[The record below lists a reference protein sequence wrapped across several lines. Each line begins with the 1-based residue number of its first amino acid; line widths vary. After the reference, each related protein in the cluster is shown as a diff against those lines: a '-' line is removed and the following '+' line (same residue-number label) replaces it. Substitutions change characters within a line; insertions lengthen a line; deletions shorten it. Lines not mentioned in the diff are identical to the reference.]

1 MNGLVWFRRD
11 LRVSDQVALSRALQ
25 ACQRVWCVFVFD
37 TEILDALPSRS
48 DRRVEFIQG
57 ALEELDANLG
67 KLSPASRLI
76 VLHGRAREAI
86 PWLAQQLQC
95 QTVYS
100 NCDFEPT
107 AIDRDQAVEHGLK
120 AAGISLEQ
128 TLDHIIF
135 APKALRTAAG
145 SGYTVF
151 SPYRNAW
158 LKNLTS
164 THLRSHPVVQFA
176 GALAPWPTQLPA
188 APENLRG
195 PWQGPPSLAA
205 IGFEPTNLKALGIQA
220 GEAAAQTLLESFVHR
235 MGDYRRHRDFPAIRG
250 PSYLSVHLRFGTISI
265 RQLVQTALQIQQT
278 DLVASDG
285 AASWLAELIWRDFY
299 VQILANWP
307 HVTRSAFK
315 PIYDQIQFADD
326 EAAEARFLA
335 WTEGRTGF
343 PLVDAAI
350 AQIRHSGWMHNRL
363 RMVTASF
370 LVKDLGIHWNR
381 GERWFAD
388 QLLDFDLSANNG
400 GWQWA
405 SSSGCDAQPYFRI
418 FNPVTQSEKFDPDGR
433 FIRRYLP
440 QLASLPTKAL
450 HAPWLASASTL
461 RAAGIT
467 LGSNYPHPIVDHAQ
481 ARLTTL
487 ERYGVVRSQSKS
499 ESGPQVEAA

>member
-11 LRVSDQVALSRALQ
+11 LRVNDHFALSRALQ

-48 DRRVEFIQG
+48 DRRVEFIHG
-57 ALEELDANLG
+57 ALEELHANLG
-67 KLSPASRLI
+67 KLSPAGHLI
-76 VLHGRAREAI
+76 VLKGPARDAI

-95 QTVYS
+95 ETVYI
-100 NCDFEPT
+100 NRDFEPS
-107 AIDRDQAVEHGLK
+107 AIDRDQEVERSLK
-120 AAGISLEQ
+120 SAGIGLEQ
-128 TLDHIIF
+128 SLDHVIF
-135 APKALRTAAG
+135 PPEALRTAAG

-158 LKNLTS
+158 LKHLTS
-164 THLRSHPVVQFA
+164 SHLTPHPVLPFA
-176 GALAPWPTQLPA
+176 AALAPWPLELTA
-188 APENLRG
+188 TPENLLG
-195 PWQGPPSLAA
+195 PWSGPPGLDA
-205 IGFEPTNLKALGIQA
+205 IGFEPTNLKALGIQP
-220 GEAAAQTLLESFVHR
+220 GEAAAQSLFESFAQRV
-235 MGDYRRHRDFPAIRG
+235 GDYRRHRDFPAIRG

-278 DLVASDG
+278 DAVASDG
-285 AASWLAELIWRDFY
+285 ATSWLAELIWRDFY

-307 HVTRSAFK
+307 HVTQSAFK
-315 PIYDQIQFADD
+315 PDYDRIRFADD

-370 LVKDLGIHWNR
+370 LIKDLGIHWNR

-418 FNPVTQSEKFDPDGR
+418 FNPITQSEKFDPDGR

-450 HAPWLASASTL
+450 HAPWLASTETL
-461 RAAGIT
+461 QAAGIK
-467 LGSNYPHPIVDHAQ
+467 LGATYPHPIVDHAQ

-487 ERYGVVRSQSKS
+487 ERYAVVRSRS
-499 ESGPQVEAA
+499 A

>member
-11 LRVSDQVALSRALQ
+11 LRVNDHFALSRALQ
-25 ACQRVWCVFVFD
+25 TCQRVWCVFVFD

-57 ALEELDANLG
+57 ALEELHASLR
-67 KLSPASRLI
+67 KLSPLGHLI
-76 VLHGRAREAI
+76 VLHGPARAAI

-95 QTVYS
+95 QTVFS
-100 NCDFEPT
+100 NRDFEPS
-107 AIDRDQAVEHGLK
+107 AIDRDQAVERALK
-120 AAGISLEQ
+120 SAGIGLEQ
-128 TLDHIIF
+128 PLDHVIF
-135 APKALRTAAG
+135 APQALRTAAG
-145 SGYTVF
+145 GGYTVF

-158 LKNLTS
+158 LKHLTAS
-164 THLRSHPVVQFA
+164 HLTPHPVHLYA
-176 GALAPWPTQLPA
+176 AALAPWPTELTA
-188 APENLRG
+188 TPENLRG
-195 PWQGPPSLAA
+195 PWSGPPALET
-205 IGFEPTNLKALGIQA
+205 IGFEPTNLRALGIQP
-220 GEAAAQTLLESFVHR
+220 GEAAAQGLFESFVQR
-235 MGDYRRHRDFPAIRG
+235 IGDYRRHRDFPAIRG

-278 DLVASDG
+278 DAVASDG
-285 AASWLAELIWRDFY
+285 ATSWLAELIWRDFY

-307 HVTRSAFK
+307 HVAQSAFK
-315 PIYDQIQFADD
+315 PDYDRIQFADD
-326 EAAEARFLA
+326 EAAEERFLA
-335 WTEGRTGF
+335 WTEGRTGY

-370 LVKDLGIHWNR
+370 LIKDLGIHWNR

-440 QLASLPTKAL
+440 QLASLPNKAL
-450 HAPWLASASTL
+450 HAPWLASSETL
-461 RAAGIT
+461 RAAGVE
-467 LGSNYPHPIVDHAQ
+467 LGATYPHPIVDHAL

-487 ERYGVVRSQSKS
+487 ERYAVVRSRTES
-499 ESGPQVEAA
+499 E

>member
-11 LRVSDQVALSRALQ
+11 LRVNDHFALSRALQ

-48 DRRVEFIQG
+48 DRRVEFIHG
-57 ALEELDANLG
+57 ALEELHANLG
-67 KLSPASRLI
+67 KLSPAGHLI
-76 VLHGRAREAI
+76 VLKGPARDAI

-95 QTVYS
+95 ETVYI
-100 NCDFEPT
+100 NRDFEPS
-107 AIDRDQAVEHGLK
+107 AIDRDQEVERLLK
-120 AAGISLEQ
+120 SAGIGLEQ
-128 TLDHIIF
+128 TLDHVIF
-135 APKALRTAAG
+135 APQALRTAAG

-158 LKNLTS
+158 LKHLTS
-164 THLRSHPVVQFA
+164 SHLTPHPVLPFA
-176 GALAPWPTQLPA
+176 AALAPWPVELSAT
-188 APENLRG
+188 PENLGG
-195 PWQGPPSLAA
+195 PWAGPPGLEA
-205 IGFEPTNLKALGIQA
+205 IGFEPTNLRALGIQA
-220 GEAAAQTLLESFVHR
+220 GEAAAQTLFESFVQR

-265 RQLVQTALQIQQT
+265 RQLVQAALQIQQT
-278 DLVASDG
+278 DAVASDG
-285 AASWLAELIWRDFY
+285 ATSWLAELIWREFY

-307 HVTRSAFK
+307 HVTQSAFK
-315 PIYDQIQFADD
+315 PDYDRIRFADD
-326 EAAEARFLA
+326 EAAEARFFA
-335 WTEGRTGF
+335 WTEGRTGY

-370 LVKDLGIHWNR
+370 LIKDLGIHWNR

-418 FNPVTQSEKFDPDGR
+418 FNPITQSEKFDPDGR

-450 HAPWLASASTL
+450 HAPWLASAETL
-461 RAAGIT
+461 QAAGVK
-467 LGSNYPHPIVDHAQ
+467 LGVTYPHPIVDHAQ

-487 ERYGVVRSQSKS
+487 ERYAVVRSRPES
-499 ESGPQVEAA
+499 E